1 MKNTTR
7 ATSQF
12 PSFTK
17 EQEKARMWLHSL
29 IYKFERKIKQTEKK
43 EKKEEEKETK
53 KLEEEKELPK

>member
-43 EKKEEEKETK
+43 RKEGRRKRNEEIRGRKGTA
-53 KLEEEKELPK
+53 